1 MQTLMIIAN
10 VVCLVTLIAAI
21 KNSQRRWL
29 SSGYAALGFALV
41 LVLGFVSMF
50 FLVPRHGN
58 VIDVNEALD
67 KIARGVQIAAPIAAV
82 WGAHI
87 PPRRVQA

>member
-1 MQTLMIIAN
+1 MEALMIIAN
-10 VVCLVTLIAAI
+10 VVCLVMLIFAI
-21 KNSQRRWL
+21 KGSQRRWL

-41 LVLGFVSMF
+41 LVLGIVSLFV
-50 FLVPRHGN
+50 LVPRHGN
-58 VIDVNEALD
+58 LIDVNEAIH
-67 KIARGVQIAAPIAAV
+67 KIATAIQIAAPIAAV